1 MFRQNGAGEIMSRTT
16 GPILAVG
23 GITLAN
29 AVVVNGKPIDW
40 RIPIATGVAAGMFS
54 LAEQGWEK
62 GAVALSYLALVTV
75 LFVRLQPDV
84 PSPVES
90 FATWWNQGK

>member
-1 MFRQNGAGEIMSRTT
+1 MARST

-29 AVVVNGKPIDW
+29 AVIVNGKPIDW
-40 RIPIATGVAAGMFS
+40 RVPIATGLAAGLFS
-54 LAEQGWEK
+54 LAEKGWEK

-75 LFVRLQPDV
+75 LFVRLDPKV
-84 PSPVES
+84 PAPVES
-90 FATWWNQGK
+90 FTTWWNKGK